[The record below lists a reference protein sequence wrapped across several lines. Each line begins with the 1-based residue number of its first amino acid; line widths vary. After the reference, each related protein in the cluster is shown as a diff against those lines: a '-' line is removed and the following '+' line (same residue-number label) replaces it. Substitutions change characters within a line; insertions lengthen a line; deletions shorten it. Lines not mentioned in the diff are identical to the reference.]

1 MVVIP
6 TGSPAWLK
14 ANDFSSYGGSLTK
27 KNFASRGAINPK
39 TDVGAEAFSRIA
51 ADLAALARTAPFGVF
66 AITCDDGTPGPPAIT
81 YAAMMT
87 GVRTASYVGNAAPT
101 GFPSAIRNG
110 NGDITLTF
118 SASYTDPYGIT
129 GAFALAQCKAQL
141 CGATAGMATATILT
155 PTTLQV
161 KGFVA
166 AGTAQS
172 FAQFVVTV
180 GP

>member
-39 TDVGAEAFSRIA
+39 TDVGAEAFSRIT
-51 ADLAALARTAPFGVF
+51 ADLAAIARTAPFAV
-66 AITCDDGTPGPPAIT
+66 ILVTCDDGTPGPPTIN

-87 GVRTASYVGNAAPT
+87 GVRSSSYVGNAAPT

-110 NGDITLTF
+110 NGDITFTF
-118 SASYTDPYGIT
+118 ASTYADPYGII

-141 CGATAGMATATILT
+141 CGAIAGMATATILT

-161 KGFVA
+161 RGFVA

-172 FAQFVVTV
+172 FAQMLVTV